1 MTPPSTSIE
10 IDIPGTR
17 LTGTL
22 HSTPIASSLLDLLP
36 LTLHFSDFGAQEKI
50 AKLPVALTVSGAPRR
65 SNAPA
70 ATIAYYQPAR
80 SLVLY
85 YEDVG
90 TFPGIMP
97 VGWFDDVAALLAVT
111 SDFTATIRHAT

>member
-1 MTPPSTSIE
+1 MTSRHTA
-10 IDIPGTR
+10 IDIELPGMH
-17 LTGTL
+17 LTGSVD
-22 HSTPIASSLLDLLP
+22 HTPIASSLLALLP
-36 LTLHFSDFGAQEKI
+36 LTLQFTDFGAQEKI
-50 AKLPVALTVSGAPRR
+50 GRLPAALRISGAPRS

-70 ATIAYYQPAR
+70 ATIAYYQPAQ

-97 VGWFDDVAALLAVT
+97 VGWLDEVTGLREIT
-111 SDFTATIRHAT
+111 SDFTATIRRAT